1 MRHLLL
7 PKVSVIIPV
16 HDVEAYLKE
25 CLESILRQSFT
36 DFEVLLVDDGSTDAS
51 GRICDDYATKDA
63 RIKVFHQYNQGV
75 SSARNLGLDKAR
87 GEYVIFFDADDYWI
101 MDDCLERLVN
111 EAIKNEADI
120 VRGEYRAVDAFG
132 NTLFER
138 EFSQEKKECEYKV
151 LPASEFVEKVIRGE
165 YFSVLSLLKHDKI
178 EHLRFDAHQ
187 SFLEDMDF
195 YSRLF
200 LQQLRCVFIPIRFYA
215 YRKLDTS
222 ASAHCSMKK
231 LEDSFGMCDKLDEYA
246 SQSADAYIK
255 RIFRNNSVMMYFW
268 TLETVASDLYYAD
281 RRTIIGELDLKGL
294 HKRTCARLVKY
305 LVFNKY
311 LPFIILPPN
320 CGVYALRLKNSVAI
334 RLRAMFK

>member
-1 MRHLLL
+1 MLISIIVPIHNAGLYLQCCIE
-7 PKVSVIIPV
+7 SV
-16 HDVEAYLKE
+16 
-25 CLESILRQSFT
+25 LRQSYYN
-36 DFEVLLVDDGSTDAS
+36 FEILLVDDGSVDAS
-51 GRICDDYATKDA
+51 GRIGDEYAAKDP
-63 RIKVFHQYNQGV
+63 RVKVFHQENQGV
-75 SSARNLGLDKAR
+75 SSARNLGLDKAK
-87 GEYVIFFDADDYWI
+87 GEYVIFLDADDYWI

-111 EAIKNEADI
+111 EAVKKDADI

-138 EFSQEKKECEYKV
+138 EFSQKKKECEYRV
-151 LPASEFVEKVIRGE
+151 LPASEFVEKVISGE

-178 EHLRFDAHQ
+178 ERLRFDVRQ

-215 YRKLDTS
+215 YRKLSTS
-222 ASAHCSMKK
+222 ASALSSVKK
-231 LEDSFGMCDKLDEYA
+231 LEDSFGMCDKLDVYA
-246 SQSADAYIK
+246 SRSTDANLS
-255 RIFRNNSVMMYFW
+255 RIFRHNSVMMYFW

-281 RRTIIGELDLKGL
+281 RRTIIAELDLKGL

-305 LVFNKY
+305 SVFNKY
-311 LPFIILPPN
+311 LPFIMLPPN